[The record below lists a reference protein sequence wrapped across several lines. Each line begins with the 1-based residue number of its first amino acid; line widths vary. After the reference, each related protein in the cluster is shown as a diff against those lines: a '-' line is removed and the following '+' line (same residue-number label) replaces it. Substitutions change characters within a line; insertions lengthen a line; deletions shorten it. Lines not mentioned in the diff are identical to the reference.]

1 MQFTPPFEQG
11 VLLRRY
17 KRFLTD
23 IRLNDGSEVTIH
35 CPNTGSMKNCLFP
48 GEKVWFSTSDN
59 PKRKY
64 SRTWEQA
71 ESDAGHIIGINTG
84 RANQLAEDA
93 IRAGVITELSGYSSL
108 RREVKYGS
116 ENSRI
121 DILLSDPVCSTDTD
135 TPDTPPTNTESTNT
149 TAKPKCYVEVKSC
162 TLLEQ
167 GQGYFPDA
175 VTTRGQKH
183 LRELMEMVE
192 SGHRGVL
199 LFVVQHT
206 GIDSVQAAAH
216 IDPEYASLLAKAHSA
231 GVEVMAYSAEMSP
244 NGASLLKSCPVK
256 L

>member
-1 MQFTPPFEQG
+1 MLFTPPFEQG

-23 IRLNDGSEVTIH
+23 IRLSDGSEVTIH
-35 CPNTGSMKNCLFP
+35 CPNTGSMKNCLFA
-48 GEKVWFSTSDN
+48 GEKIWFSTSDN

-71 ESDAGHIIGINTG
+71 ESDTGHIIGINTG

-93 IRAGVITELSGYSSL
+93 IRAGVITELSGYGSL
-108 RREVKYGS
+108 KREVKYGS

-121 DILLSDPVCSTDTD
+121 DILLSDATDF
-135 TPDTPPTNTESTNT
+135 PDTTRPNT
-149 TAKPKCYVEVKSC
+149 TVKPNCYVEVKSC
-162 TLLEQ
+162 TLLEES
-167 GQGYFPDA
+167 QGYFPDA

-183 LRELMEMVE
+183 LRELMEMVAA
-192 SGHRGVL
+192 GHRGVL

-216 IDPEYASLLAKAHSA
+216 IDPVYSALLTKAHNA
-231 GVEVMAYSAEMSP
+231 GVEVIAYHAEMSP
-244 NGASLLKSCPVK
+244 SGASLIKSCPVK